1 MWWPGGQ
8 PRVCDFFFLDKT
20 IGAFEAQV
28 LDGLFSP
35 REFGMF
41 PFGGQ
46 EASRG
51 YVTCFLDKT
60 IGAFEAQVLDGLVS
74 PREFGMFPCGGQEA
88 SSGYV
93 IFSGQDD
100 WGL

>member
-1 MWWPGGQ
+1 M
-8 PRVCDFFFLDKT
+8 
-20 IGAFEAQV
+20 
-28 LDGLFSP
+28 LDGLVSP
-35 REFGMF
+35 RDLGLF

-51 YVTCFLDKT
+51 YV
-60 IGAFEAQVLDGLVS
+60 
-74 PREFGMFPCGGQEA
+74 
-88 SSGYV
+88 